1 MSFEGDHTSSRTVSK
16 STPPP
21 LPPSSFEEPPVLSTP
36 VGSPVM
42 GLGGVIPLVGSR
54 RKDPKALTI
63 LRYLKPEYTSFW
75 TILY

>member
-1 MSFEGDHTSSRTVSK
+1 MLPHVLNQN
-16 STPPP
+16 PPHP

-63 LRYLKPEYTSFW
+63 LRYLRPENT
-75 TILY
+75 

>member
-1 MSFEGDHTSSRTVSK
+1 MLPHVLNQD
-16 STPPP
+16 PPP
-21 LPPSSFEEPPVLSTP
+21 PPSPSSFEEPHMLSTP

-63 LRYLKPEYTSFW
+63 LRYLKPENT
-75 TILY
+75 